1 MIRVAENGTDAPQ
14 CLYNH
19 FGNWTTPEGM
29 ACASLNYAFSHIKNN
44 TYYFID
50 CGTYPL
56 HPFQGNTPFW
66 QLENIQIHS
75 MCPGEFSVIIV
86 CTAENNLLFH
96 QITALTIVGVTIRN
110 CGPGEPVEGVPI
122 RPSSLYF
129 HACRDVIL
137 VDVGVDNSSGRCIAF
152 YNTMGTNRVSFMV
165 AHCKGSGVYFEF
177 TGCPEHNSASDP
189 TCERAQ
195 FIIHRVKLHC
205 CSGTSS
211 CHADTLPTK
220 SNPFEGL
227 GGGVSIIFRG
237 NARGNNISFIGNF
250 TSFSNR
256 AAISGGGMFIGHF
269 DHSSENVVLSNF
281 ESQKYLKSIIVFRD
295 NEVTGT
301 NASLTIANE
310 SCLNACLGVGGGVS
324 VVFCGMSN
332 SNNVALMRSFN
343 SRYNF
348 APLIGGGVSI
358 IFHGNARGNNIS
370 FTGDFTLESN
380 RAVISGG
387 GMFIGHFDHSS
398 DNVVL
403 SNFESQYLNSFI
415 LFRDNEVTGANA
427 SLTIANG
434 SCLNACL
441 GAGGGVS
448 VVFCGMSNNNNVTLL
463 GSFISGYNFAPI
475 GGGVS
480 IIFHGNAHGNNISF
494 IGNFTSSSNRAAIS
508 GGGIFIGHFDH
519 SSENVVLSNFESQK
533 YLKSFIMFSEN
544 KVTGTNTSITIA
556 NESCLNA
563 CLGVGG
569 GVSVVFCGM
578 SSNNNVTLLGSF
590 ISGYNFAPIGG
601 GVSIIFHGNAR
612 GNNISFIGNFTS
624 GFNQAAISGGGMFIG
639 HFDHSSENVVLSNFE
654 SQKYLKSSIL
664 FSDNAVTGT
673 NASLTIANES
683 CLNACLGVGGGVSV
697 VFCGM
702 SNNNNVTLLG
712 SFISQYNFAPLGGG
726 GMFIGHFNN
735 SSRNTVTLGEST
747 IVRWIGPVLTYSI
760 FIGNSVFRAG
770 VEQYFKNMYRF
781 MLCGGGLLVY
791 HCDQSHS
798 SQLNM
803 ISSFGGNIAEAGGGM
818 CAIFKDNSSRHQ
830 VYQLFTYFNDSFL
843 HSGTSDKGDTRFKG
857 CGGAMLVVFQS
868 SAYMNNVTINTLP
881 TNNTAFTAGGCLFV
895 GFCEKA
901 HNNTINVNALTC
913 VNNTVDARPGK
924 VDGRG
929 GGISIVFSDEAS
941 HNMLIG
947 YNWYLYNNSADY
959 GGGVHIKLK
968 KLALNNGVYINNS
981 FIALNHLLHQ
991 KTFSNSTTTKHGGGG
1006 GGIHI
1011 EFYTDWKYWQT
1022 STSNIVNLTQC
1033 ILLFNTAKGLVGGG
1047 ISVIDWRNSAD
1058 VLELSFCTFLHNVAS
1073 YGAAISIEM
1082 FPSYQVGNSTTHRV
1096 ILGPNNRFYG
1106 NFSTWN
1112 PDHSWIK
1119 EYTTTRSIWEN
1130 STNFNDFPVMDIFIT
1145 RVQGMAANLSASL
1158 DELLSLIQRVNFDVQ
1173 YRIKLESTGNGLV
1186 YLKSTRVAVK
1196 GEQAFV
1202 CMEGAQGMFA
1212 VDSVLFLDSGA
1223 NMKFFYCVA
1232 THGGAMALYSDST
1245 IVLSER
1251 VQLSFIQ
1258 NYALQHGGAIYVDVS
1273 YGPHTSAQNCFLQ
1286 YHSQENATFSP
1297 QLWENVGISFI
1308 NNSAGQEGNSVY
1320 ISDALTCM
1328 PSLTDHDVVGGV
1340 YLVNSTEVLKWSNVF
1355 HYIPQGCS
1363 VYNTSCDLSEEVA
1376 SGPSSIQCRAEVNV
1390 NGLATFTVIPGKET
1404 QLPVDGVLDDYD
1416 NKIQSVFSVQ
1426 LLNPHGA
1433 LNLSVDP
1440 FSRYTSDFKV
1450 ILRGIPKTYI
1460 LHLSN
1465 HFPASTRNATAAD
1478 SPQLFLQSVENE
1490 KLVLAGNV
1498 ELQCCPAG
1506 YSLDLEQLKCLCLDK
1521 SIPAITNCNSTSLQA
1536 NLAGNYWIG
1545 YLPSQGVGSCDGQR
1559 LYYSLCPPGF
1569 CRPELT
1575 QLPPNNSA
1583 EELNKVVCSAGR
1595 RSGVLC
1601 GDCAAGH
1608 SATVNFGA
1616 LSPNCVDCSETLSV
1630 VGVLIWIVSEWVPL
1644 TIMLVVVLLVNVDL
1658 LSGHMNS
1665 FLLFAQILSLSFMRA
1680 NTASSPAYV
1689 SMAKIPKFLYGFW
1702 NLNYFGVFLPPYC
1715 LTPHAHLT
1723 TMQVLML
1730 QCTIGLFP
1738 LLMVFTLV
1746 ALEKCSDKY
1755 WRLLVCP
1762 PIRKCLA
1769 RLRGLKSKVSGSP
1782 SYDRALSTFFVLGY
1796 TRFLVVSA
1804 YILVKVSIISTSG
1817 DVKDV
1822 VWWQGTIEYA
1832 SVNHIAFMIPSL
1844 IILVSLVI
1852 VPTFVLLAVPVLPQL
1867 YGRMRY
1873 STNGQLHCL
1882 RKCKVFDYLCLDIF
1896 TGKWIR
1902 HFINVFQG
1910 CFKDR
1915 FRFFAGMF
1923 LLYRIAQLM
1932 ATLLPTRVEDSFI
1945 IQIALCLAYMLLLTA
1960 CQPYHRKLF
1969 NIVDILILGDLA
1981 LILLLDLK
1989 LAYAT
1994 PGDGLV
2000 AVIVIQ
2006 QALMYL
2012 PLVYLFGLLG
2022 TMAYQKCK
2030 KRRAAARE
2038 ETEMERPSLENVEED
2053 DPARL
2058 QLIEYYRSITHLR
2071 PPSKGDEFT
2080 SEEEDEDSSEESDDE
2095 MHSLA

>member
-1 MIRVAENGTDAPQ
+1 MIYRMIILLLVALLSCHLPTVWSQTVIRVAENGTDAPQ
-14 CLYNH
+14 CLYNN
-19 FGNWTTPEGM
+19 FGNWTIPEGM
-29 ACASLNYAFSHIKNN
+29 ACASLNYAFSHVKNN

-50 CGTYPL
+50 CGYHPL
-56 HPFQGNTPFW
+56 HPFQGNMPFW
-66 QLENIQIHS
+66 QLENIQIRS
-75 MCPGEFSVIIV
+75 MCPWEFNATIV
-86 CTAENNLLFH
+86 CTAKNNLLFH
-96 QITALTIVGVTIRN
+96 QSTAVTVSGLDFRN
-110 CGPGEPVEGVPI
+110 CGPGELVPGVPV

-129 HACRDVIL
+129 HACRDITL
-137 VDVGVDNSSGRCIAF
+137 VDVGVILGSGRGIAF
-152 YNTMGTNRVSFMV
+152 YNTMGINSLSFIVSF
-165 AHCKGSGVYFEF
+165 CRGSGVYFEF
-177 TGCPEHNSASDP
+177 TGCPKHNPASDP
-189 TCERAQ
+189 TCEGAQ
-195 FIIHRVKLHC
+195 YLINNVNYTKFNGLG
-205 CSGTSS
+205 SGVSF

-227 GGGVSIIFRG
+227 GGGLAIIFRG
-237 NARGNNISFIGNF
+237 NARGNNISFTGNF
-250 TSFSNR
+250 ISHSNQ

-269 DHSSENVVLSNF
+269 DHASENVVRH
-281 ESQKYLKSIIVFRD
+281 QIYQIV
-295 NEVTGT
+295 
-301 NASLTIANE
+301 
-310 SCLNACLGVGGGVS
+310 
-324 VVFCGMSN
+324 
-332 SNNVALMRSFN
+332 
-343 SRYNF
+343 
-348 APLIGGGVSI
+348 
-358 IFHGNARGNNIS
+358 NIS
-370 FTGDFTLESN
+370 YAFWSN
-380 RAVISGG
+380 
-387 GMFIGHFDHSS
+387 
-398 DNVVL
+398 
-403 SNFESQYLNSFI
+403 E
-415 LFRDNEVTGANA
+415 
-427 SLTIANG
+427 
-434 SCLNACL
+434 
-441 GAGGGVS
+441 
-448 VVFCGMSNNNNVTLL
+448 
-463 GSFISGYNFAPI
+463 
-475 GGGVS
+475 
-480 IIFHGNAHGNNISF
+480 
-494 IGNFTSSSNRAAIS
+494 
-508 GGGIFIGHFDH
+508 
-519 SSENVVLSNFESQK
+519 
-533 YLKSFIMFSEN
+533 
-544 KVTGTNTSITIA
+544 VTGTNTSITIA

-578 SSNNNVTLLGSF
+578 SNSNNVAFLKGVD
-590 ISGYNFAPIGG
+590 IAYN
-601 GVSIIFHGNAR
+601 R
-612 GNNISFIGNFTS
+612 
-624 GFNQAAISGGGMFIG
+624 
-639 HFDHSSENVVLSNFE
+639 
-654 SQKYLKSSIL
+654 
-664 FSDNAVTGT
+664 
-673 NASLTIANES
+673 
-683 CLNACLGVGGGVSV
+683 
-697 VFCGM
+697 
-702 SNNNNVTLLG
+702 
-712 SFISQYNFAPLGGG
+712 APLGGG
-726 GMFIGHFNN
+726 GMFIGHFDD
-735 SSRNTVTLGEST
+735 SFRNTVTLGVCS
-747 IVRWIGPVLTYSI
+747 IVMSEPHASFSI
-760 FIGNSVFRAG
+760 FSTNSVFGAG

-791 HCDQSHS
+791 HCDQSHAS
-798 SQLNM
+798 RLNM
-803 ISSFGGNIAEAGGGM
+803 TSIFVNNSAEAGGGM

-830 VYQLFTYFNDSFL
+830 VNQVFTHFNDSFL

-868 SAYMNNVTINTLP
+868 SASMNSVTIDSAMP
-881 TNNTAFTAGGCLFV
+881 YNNTAFTAGGGLFV

-901 HNNTINVNALTC
+901 HNNTIYVNGLTSDS
-913 VNNTVDARPGK
+913 NTVDARPGK

-941 HNMLIG
+941 HNMFSG
-947 YNWYLYNNSADY
+947 YNWDLINNSAGY
-959 GGGVHIKLK
+959 GGGVHIKLE
-968 KLALNNGVYINNS
+968 KLALNNRVYINNC

-991 KTFSNSTTTKHGGGG
+991 KTFSNSTTTEHQGGG
-1006 GGIHI
+1006 GGIRI
-1011 EFYTDWKYWQT
+1011 EFYTDWRYWQT

-1033 ILLFNTAKGLVGGG
+1033 ILFYNTAKGLVGGG

-1106 NFSTWN
+1106 NYSTWN

-1119 EYTTTRSIWEN
+1119 EYTTTWN
-1130 STNFNDFPVMDIFIT
+1130 KSTNLSDILVMDTFIS

-1158 DELLSLIQRVNFDVQ
+1158 DALLSVIQRVNFDVQ
-1173 YRIKLESTGNGLV
+1173 YRIKLESIGNGLV
-1186 YLKSTRVAVK
+1186 YLKSARVAVK
-1196 GEQAFV
+1196 GEQVFV
-1202 CMEGAQGMFA
+1202 CMGEAQGMFA
-1212 VDSVLFLDSGA
+1212 IDSVLFLDTGS

-1273 YGPHTSAQNCFLQ
+1273 YGPQSSAQNCFLQ
-1286 YHSQENATFSP
+1286 YHFQEHPTFSP
-1297 QLWENVGISFI
+1297 KLWEHVSISFV

-1320 ISDALTCM
+1320 ISDAMTCM

-1340 YLVNSTEVLKWSNVF
+1340 HLVNSTEVLKWSNVF

-1376 SGPSSIQCRAEVNV
+1376 SGPSSIQCRAEVNA

-1460 LHLSN
+1460 SDLSDQST
-1465 HFPASTRNATAAD
+1465 ASTRNATAAD

-1521 SIPAITNCNSTSLQA
+1521 SIPAITNCNSIPHQA

-1630 VGVLIWIVSEWVPL
+1630 VGVLIWIVSEWLPL
-1644 TIMLVVVLLVNVDL
+1644 TIMLVVVLLFNVDL

-1680 NTASSPAYV
+1680 NTASSPAYLN
-1689 SMAKIPKFLYGFW
+1689 MAKIPTFLYGFW

-1755 WRLLVCP
+1755 WRLLVCR

-1769 RLRGLKSKVSGSP
+1769 RLRGLKSKVSGNP
-1782 SYDRALSTFFVLGY
+1782 SYDRALSTFFLLGY

-1832 SVNHIAFMIPSL
+1832 SVAHIAFMIPSL

-1852 VPTFVLLAVPVLPQL
+1852 VPTFVLLAVPVVPQL

-1932 ATLLPTRVEDSFI
+1932 AILLPTRVEDSFI

-1969 NIVDILILGDLA
+1969 NIVDVLILGDLA

-1989 LAYAT
+1989 LVYAT

-2012 PLVYLFGLLG
+2012 PLVLFGLLG
-2022 TMAYQKCK
+2022 TMAYQRCK

-2038 ETEMERPSLENVEED
+2038 ETEMERHSMDNVEED

-2071 PPSKGDEFT
+2071 PPSKEEELI
-2080 SEEEDEDSSEESDDE
+2080 SEEDEEDSSEESDDE
-2095 MHSLA
+2095 VHNLA

>member
-1 MIRVAENGTDAPQ
+1 MGQI
-14 CLYNH
+14 H
-19 FGNWTTPEGM
+19 SGNWTIPEGM
-29 ACASLNYAFSHIKNN
+29 ACASLNYAFSHVKNN

-66 QLENIQIHS
+66 QLEDIQIRS
-75 MCPGEFSVIIV
+75 MCPRAKGKVNIT
-86 CTAENNLLFH
+86 CNAQNNILFH
-96 QITALTIVGVTIRN
+96 QATAIAIVGVQFWN
-110 CGPGEPVEGVPI
+110 CGPGEPVTGIPV

-129 HACRDVIL
+129 HASRDIHMSDVL
-137 VDVGVDNSSGRCIAF
+137 VLSGSGGITF
-152 YNTMGTNRVSFMV
+152 YNTMGNNSLSFMV
-165 AHCKGSGVYFEF
+165 AFCDGTGVRIEF
-177 TGCPEHNSASDP
+177 TGCPDRSPAFDSH
-189 TCERAQ
+189 CGGAQ
-195 FIIHRVKLHC
+195 YFIYGVNLNYGKWHLGEK
-205 CSGTSS
+205 SGVLS
-211 CHADTLPTK
+211 CFADTLPTK
-220 SNPFEGL
+220 SNPFEGF
-227 GGGVSIIFRG
+227 GGGLSIIFRD
-237 NARGNNISFIGNF
+237 NARGNNISFL
-250 TSFSNR
+250 SFFGVIASR

-269 DHSSENVVLSNF
+269 DHSSENVVQFAPIKGSNLLNPF
-281 ESQKYLKSIIVFRD
+281 D
-295 NEVTGT
+295 NNSVTGIHE
-301 NASLTIANE
+301 SLAITSK

-332 SNNVALMRSFN
+332 SNSVALRSF
-343 SRYNF
+343 
-348 APLIGGGVSI
+348 
-358 IFHGNARGNNIS
+358 
-370 FTGDFTLESN
+370 
-380 RAVISGG
+380 
-387 GMFIGHFDHSS
+387 
-398 DNVVL
+398 
-403 SNFESQYLNSFI
+403 
-415 LFRDNEVTGANA
+415 
-427 SLTIANG
+427 
-434 SCLNACL
+434 
-441 GAGGGVS
+441 
-448 VVFCGMSNNNNVTLL
+448 
-463 GSFISGYNFAPI
+463 
-475 GGGVS
+475 
-480 IIFHGNAHGNNISF
+480 
-494 IGNFTSSSNRAAIS
+494 
-508 GGGIFIGHFDH
+508 GI
-519 SSENVVLSNFESQK
+519 
-533 YLKSFIMFSEN
+533 
-544 KVTGTNTSITIA
+544 GTN
-556 NESCLNA
+556 
-563 CLGVGG
+563 
-569 GVSVVFCGM
+569 
-578 SSNNNVTLLGSF
+578 
-590 ISGYNFAPIGG
+590 
-601 GVSIIFHGNAR
+601 H
-612 GNNISFIGNFTS
+612 
-624 GFNQAAISGGGMFIG
+624 
-639 HFDHSSENVVLSNFE
+639 
-654 SQKYLKSSIL
+654 
-664 FSDNAVTGT
+664 
-673 NASLTIANES
+673 
-683 CLNACLGVGGGVSV
+683 
-697 VFCGM
+697 
-702 SNNNNVTLLG
+702 
-712 SFISQYNFAPLGGG
+712 APLGGG
-726 GMFIGHFNN
+726 GMFIGHFDN
-735 SSRNTVTLGEST
+735 SFKNTVTLGSRDKST
-747 IVRWIGPVLTYSI
+747 SKISSI
-760 FIGNSVFRAG
+760 SNNVVFGAG
-770 VEQYFKNMYRF
+770 TDKYFKDLYRF
-781 MLCGGGLLVY
+781 DPCGGGLLVIY
-791 HCDQSHS
+791 CNKSHS
-798 SQLNM
+798 SRMNM
-803 ISSFGGNIAEAGGGM
+803 SSLFFINNIAEAGGGM
-818 CAIFKDNSSRHQ
+818 CAIYMDSSNRHQMSQSYVAIDDSVLHNYSSR
-830 VYQLFTYFNDSFL
+830 VPN
-843 HSGTSDKGDTRFKG
+843 KGDMIFKG
-857 CGGAMLVVFQS
+857 CGGGMLVVFQS
-868 SAYMNNVTINTLP
+868 SASMNNITSYSLFLL
-881 TNNTAFTAGGCLFV
+881 NNTAFASGGGLFAGFY
-895 GFCEKA
+895 EKA
-901 HNNTINVNALTC
+901 SKNTISIQIMSCENNIAEHIVNAT
-913 VNNTVDARPGK
+913 PGM
-924 VDGRG
+924 VDGCG
-929 GGISIVFSDEAS
+929 GGISIVFSNKVN
-941 HNMLIG
+941 HNIFSGHSLV
-947 YNWYLYNNSADY
+947 LHNNSAAH
-959 GGGVHIKLK
+959 GGGVHIRFANWAVK
-968 KLALNNGVYINNS
+968 NTVHINES
-981 FIALNHLLHQ
+981 LLHSNFLFHQ
-991 KTFSNSTTTKHGGGG
+991 KAFSAAAKQQGGGG
-1006 GGIHI
+1006 GVRI
-1011 EFYTDWKYWQT
+1011 EFFTNWSYWK
-1022 STSNIVNLTQC
+1022 SLVANMANLSQVM
-1033 ILLFNTAKGLVGGG
+1033 LYNNTAKDFVGGG
-1047 ISVIDWRNSAD
+1047 ISVVDWRNSAGY
-1058 VLELSFCTFLHNVAS
+1058 LEISFCTFIANVAT
-1073 YGAAISIEM
+1073 YGAAIAVESIS
-1082 FPSYQVGNSTTHRV
+1082 SYQVAKSMEYG
-1096 ILGPNNRFYG
+1096 IMFGPDNRFYG
-1106 NFSTWN
+1106 NVSSVNQFEISLSLKLSTA
-1112 PDHSWIK
+1112 HSWPK
-1119 EYTTTRSIWEN
+1119 
-1130 STNFNDFPVMDIFIT
+1130 TNYFDVAIFDHFLSEVQERVNDM
-1145 RVQGMAANLSASL
+1145 SASL
-1158 DELLSLIQRVNFDVQ
+1158 DAQLSLIEKVNFDVQ
-1173 YRIKLESTGNGLV
+1173 YRVDLESTGKGLV
-1186 YLKSTRVAVK
+1186 YLKSARVAVK
-1196 GEQAFV
+1196 GEQVFV
-1202 CMEGAQGMFA
+1202 CMGETQGMFA
-1212 VDSVLFLDSGA
+1212 VDSVLFHDSGA
-1223 NMKFFYCVA
+1223 NVTFYFCVA

-1245 IVLSER
+1245 IVLSDG

-1258 NYALQHGGAIYVDVS
+1258 NYALQHGGALFVDVS
-1273 YGPHTSAQNCFLQ
+1273 YGPRISVQNCFLQ

-1297 QLWENVGISFI
+1297 QLWENVGISFV

-1340 YLVNSTEVLKWSNVF
+1340 HLANSSEVLKWSNVF
-1355 HYIPQGCS
+1355 HYLPLGCS

-1376 SGPSSIQCRAEVNV
+1376 SGPSSIQCRAEVNA

-1450 ILRGIPKTYI
+1450 VLRGIPKTYI
-1460 LHLSN
+1460 VHLSN
-1465 HFPASTRNATAAD
+1465 HSPASTRNATAVD

-1506 YSLDLEQLKCLCLDK
+1506 YSLDLQQLKCLCLDK
-1521 SIPAITNCNSTSLQA
+1521 SIPAITNCNSTPHQA
-1536 NLAGNYWIG
+1536 NLASNYWIG
-1545 YLPSQGVGSCDGQR
+1545 YLPSQDVGSCDGQR

-1644 TIMLVVVLLVNVDL
+1644 TIMLVVVLLFNVDL

-1680 NTASSPAYV
+1680 NTASSPAYL

-1746 ALEKCSDKY
+1746 ALEKCSDRY
-1755 WRLLVCP
+1755 WRLIVCR
-1762 PIRKCLA
+1762 PIRKSLA
-1769 RLRGLKSKVSGSP
+1769 HLRGLKSKVSGNP

-1796 TRFLVVSA
+1796 IRFLVVSA

-1923 LLYRIAQLM
+1923 LLYRIAQLL

-1969 NIVDILILGDLA
+1969 NIVDVLILGDLA

-2038 ETEMERPSLENVEED
+2038 ETEMERPSMENVEED
-2053 DPARL
+2053 DSARL

-2071 PPSKGDEFT
+2071 PPSKEEESSST
-2080 SEEEDEDSSEESDDE
+2080 AASEEEYSSEDDE
-2095 MHSLA
+2095 MYSLA

>member
-1 MIRVAENGTDAPQ
+1 
-14 CLYNH
+14 
-19 FGNWTTPEGM
+19 
-29 ACASLNYAFSHIKNN
+29 
-44 TYYFID
+44 
-50 CGTYPL
+50 
-56 HPFQGNTPFW
+56 
-66 QLENIQIHS
+66 
-75 MCPGEFSVIIV
+75 
-86 CTAENNLLFH
+86 
-96 QITALTIVGVTIRN
+96 
-110 CGPGEPVEGVPI
+110 
-122 RPSSLYF
+122 
-129 HACRDVIL
+129 
-137 VDVGVDNSSGRCIAF
+137 
-152 YNTMGTNRVSFMV
+152 
-165 AHCKGSGVYFEF
+165 
-177 TGCPEHNSASDP
+177 
-189 TCERAQ
+189 
-195 FIIHRVKLHC
+195 
-205 CSGTSS
+205 
-211 CHADTLPTK
+211 
-220 SNPFEGL
+220 
-227 GGGVSIIFRG
+227 
-237 NARGNNISFIGNF
+237 
-250 TSFSNR
+250 
-256 AAISGGGMFIGHF
+256 
-269 DHSSENVVLSNF
+269 
-281 ESQKYLKSIIVFRD
+281 
-295 NEVTGT
+295 
-301 NASLTIANE
+301 
-310 SCLNACLGVGGGVS
+310 
-324 VVFCGMSN
+324 
-332 SNNVALMRSFN
+332 
-343 SRYNF
+343 
-348 APLIGGGVSI
+348 
-358 IFHGNARGNNIS
+358 
-370 FTGDFTLESN
+370 
-380 RAVISGG
+380 
-387 GMFIGHFDHSS
+387 
-398 DNVVL
+398 
-403 SNFESQYLNSFI
+403 
-415 LFRDNEVTGANA
+415 
-427 SLTIANG
+427 
-434 SCLNACL
+434 
-441 GAGGGVS
+441 
-448 VVFCGMSNNNNVTLL
+448 
-463 GSFISGYNFAPI
+463 
-475 GGGVS
+475 
-480 IIFHGNAHGNNISF
+480 
-494 IGNFTSSSNRAAIS
+494 
-508 GGGIFIGHFDH
+508 
-519 SSENVVLSNFESQK
+519 
-533 YLKSFIMFSEN
+533 
-544 KVTGTNTSITIA
+544 
-556 NESCLNA
+556 
-563 CLGVGG
+563 
-569 GVSVVFCGM
+569 
-578 SSNNNVTLLGSF
+578 
-590 ISGYNFAPIGG
+590 
-601 GVSIIFHGNAR
+601 
-612 GNNISFIGNFTS
+612 
-624 GFNQAAISGGGMFIG
+624 
-639 HFDHSSENVVLSNFE
+639 
-654 SQKYLKSSIL
+654 
-664 FSDNAVTGT
+664 
-673 NASLTIANES
+673 
-683 CLNACLGVGGGVSV
+683 
-697 VFCGM
+697 
-702 SNNNNVTLLG
+702 
-712 SFISQYNFAPLGGG
+712 
-726 GMFIGHFNN
+726 
-735 SSRNTVTLGEST
+735 
-747 IVRWIGPVLTYSI
+747 
-760 FIGNSVFRAG
+760 
-770 VEQYFKNMYRF
+770 
-781 MLCGGGLLVY
+781 
-791 HCDQSHS
+791 
-798 SQLNM
+798 
-803 ISSFGGNIAEAGGGM
+803 
-818 CAIFKDNSSRHQ
+818 
-830 VYQLFTYFNDSFL
+830 
-843 HSGTSDKGDTRFKG
+843 
-857 CGGAMLVVFQS
+857 
-868 SAYMNNVTINTLP
+868 
-881 TNNTAFTAGGCLFV
+881 
-895 GFCEKA
+895 
-901 HNNTINVNALTC
+901 
-913 VNNTVDARPGK
+913 
-924 VDGRG
+924 
-929 GGISIVFSDEAS
+929 
-941 HNMLIG
+941 
-947 YNWYLYNNSADY
+947 
-959 GGGVHIKLK
+959 
-968 KLALNNGVYINNS
+968 
-981 FIALNHLLHQ
+981 
-991 KTFSNSTTTKHGGGG
+991 
-1006 GGIHI
+1006 
-1011 EFYTDWKYWQT
+1011 
-1022 STSNIVNLTQC
+1022 
-1033 ILLFNTAKGLVGGG
+1033 
-1047 ISVIDWRNSAD
+1047 
-1058 VLELSFCTFLHNVAS
+1058 
-1073 YGAAISIEM
+1073 
-1082 FPSYQVGNSTTHRV
+1082 
-1096 ILGPNNRFYG
+1096 
-1106 NFSTWN
+1106 
-1112 PDHSWIK
+1112 
-1119 EYTTTRSIWEN
+1119 
-1130 STNFNDFPVMDIFIT
+1130 
-1145 RVQGMAANLSASL
+1145 MAANLSASL
-1158 DELLSLIQRVNFDVQ
+1158 DALLSVIQRVNFDVQ
-1173 YRIKLESTGNGLV
+1173 YRIKLELTGNGLV
-1186 YLKSTRVAVK
+1186 YLKSARVAVK
-1196 GEQAFV
+1196 EEQVFV
-1202 CMEGAQGMFA
+1202 CMGEAQGMFA

-1232 THGGAMALYSDST
+1232 THGGAMTLYSDST
-1245 IVLSER
+1245 IVLSDG

-1258 NYALQHGGAIYVDVS
+1258 NYALQHGGAIYVDTS

-1286 YHSQENATFSP
+1286 YHFQEHPTFSP
-1297 QLWENVGISFI
+1297 QLWENVGISFV

-1320 ISDALTCM
+1320 ISDAMTCM

-1340 YLVNSTEVLKWSNVF
+1340 HLVNSTEVLKWSNVF

-1450 ILRGIPKTYI
+1450 ILRGIPNTYI
-1460 LHLSN
+1460 LDLSN

-1506 YSLDLEQLKCLCLDK
+1506 YSLDLEQLKCLCLDMN
-1521 SIPAITNCNSTSLQA
+1521 IPAITNCNSTTHQA
-1536 NLAGNYWIG
+1536 KLAGNYWIG
-1545 YLPSQGVGSCDGQR
+1545 YLPSQDVGSCDGQR

-1575 QLPPNNSA
+1575 QIPSNNSA

-1630 VGVLIWIVSEWVPL
+1630 VGVLIWIISEWIPL
-1644 TIMLVVVLLVNVDL
+1644 TIMLVVVLLFNVDL

-1680 NTASSPAYV
+1680 NTASSQAYL

-1702 NLNYFGVFLPPYC
+1702 NLKYFGVFLPPYC

-1746 ALEKCSDKY
+1746 ALEKCSDRY
-1755 WRLLVCP
+1755 WRLLVCR

-1769 RLRGLKSKVSGSP
+1769 HLRGLKSKVSGNP

-1817 DVKDV
+1817 DVKEV

-1832 SVNHIAFMIPSL
+1832 SVAHIAFMIPSL

-1915 FRFFAGMF
+1915 FRFFAGLF

-2038 ETEMERPSLENVEED
+2038 ETEMERPSLENVEDD

-2071 PPSKGDEFT
+2071 PPSKEEEFV
-2080 SEEEDEDSSEESDDE
+2080 SEEDKDSSKESDDE

>member
-14 CLYNH
+14 CLYNN

-29 ACASLNYAFSHIKNN
+29 ACASLNYAFSHVKNN

-50 CGTYPL
+50 CGYHPL
-56 HPFQGNTPFW
+56 HPFQGYTPFW
-66 QLENIQIHS
+66 QLENIQLRS
-75 MCPGEFSVIIV
+75 MCPWEFNATIL

-96 QITALTIVGVTIRN
+96 QSTAVTVSDLNFRN
-110 CGPGEPVEGVPI
+110 CGPGEPVEGVPV

-137 VDVGVDNSSGRCIAF
+137 VGVGVIYSSGRGIAF
-152 YNTMGTNRVSFMV
+152 YNTMGINSLSFVVSF
-165 AHCKGSGVYFEF
+165 CRGSGVYFEF
-177 TGCPEHNSASDP
+177 TGCPKCNPASDP
-189 TCERAQ
+189 TCEGAQ
-195 FIIHRVKLHC
+195 YLIHNVNGLG
-205 CSGTSS
+205 SGVIS

-237 NARGNNISFIGNF
+237 NARGNNISFTGNL
-250 TSFSNR
+250 TSVLNR

-269 DHSSENVVLSNF
+269 DHASENVVRH
-281 ESQKYLKSIIVFRD
+281 QIYQIV
-295 NEVTGT
+295 
-301 NASLTIANE
+301 
-310 SCLNACLGVGGGVS
+310 
-324 VVFCGMSN
+324 
-332 SNNVALMRSFN
+332 
-343 SRYNF
+343 
-348 APLIGGGVSI
+348 
-358 IFHGNARGNNIS
+358 NIS
-370 FTGDFTLESN
+370 YAFWSN
-380 RAVISGG
+380 
-387 GMFIGHFDHSS
+387 
-398 DNVVL
+398 
-403 SNFESQYLNSFI
+403 E
-415 LFRDNEVTGANA
+415 
-427 SLTIANG
+427 
-434 SCLNACL
+434 
-441 GAGGGVS
+441 
-448 VVFCGMSNNNNVTLL
+448 
-463 GSFISGYNFAPI
+463 
-475 GGGVS
+475 
-480 IIFHGNAHGNNISF
+480 
-494 IGNFTSSSNRAAIS
+494 
-508 GGGIFIGHFDH
+508 
-519 SSENVVLSNFESQK
+519 
-533 YLKSFIMFSEN
+533 
-544 KVTGTNTSITIA
+544 VTGTNTSITIA

-578 SSNNNVTLLGSF
+578 SNSNNVTFLKAL
-590 ISGYNFAPIGG
+590 
-601 GVSIIFHGNAR
+601 SIVGNRA
-612 GNNISFIGNFTS
+612 
-624 GFNQAAISGGGMFIG
+624 
-639 HFDHSSENVVLSNFE
+639 
-654 SQKYLKSSIL
+654 Y
-664 FSDNAVTGT
+664 
-673 NASLTIANES
+673 
-683 CLNACLGVGGGVSV
+683 
-697 VFCGM
+697 
-702 SNNNNVTLLG
+702 
-712 SFISQYNFAPLGGG
+712 LGGG
-726 GMFIGHFNN
+726 GMFIGHFDD
-735 SSRNTVTLGEST
+735 SFKNTVTLGASLADSR
-747 IVRWIGPVLTYSI
+747 IYPFPYYH
-760 FIGNSVFRAG
+760 SVFFMNTVFGAG
-770 VEQYFKNMYRF
+770 VDRYSRNLYRF
-781 MLCGGGLLVY
+781 KFCGGGLLVY
-791 HCDQSHS
+791 YCNQSRS
-798 SQLNM
+798 SRV
-803 ISSFGGNIAEAGGGM
+803 NITFTNFNNNTAEAGGGM
-818 CAIFKDNSSRHQ
+818 CAIYKDSSSRHQ
-830 VYQLFTYFNDSFL
+830 VSLNSVSYFAIVVSL
-843 HSGTSDKGDTRFKG
+843 HNSTHKGDMRFKG
-857 CGGAMLVVFQS
+857 RGGGMLVIFQS
-868 SAYMNNVTINTLP
+868 SAFMNNITINDLNLDTIA
-881 TNNTAFTAGGCLFV
+881 AFTAGG
-895 GFCEKA
+895 GFFAGFYEKTSK
-901 HNNTINVNALTC
+901 NSVFIDILDCGRNTVNAI
-913 VNNTVDARPGK
+913 PGMI
-924 VDGRG
+924 DGRG
-929 GGISIVFSDEAS
+929 GGISIAFSDEAS
-941 HNMLIG
+941 HNMFSG
-947 YNWYLYNNSADY
+947 TNWILFNNSAGY
-959 GGGVHIKLK
+959 GGGVHIKFMK
-968 KLALNNGVYINNS
+968 MAFNNGVYINRT
-981 FIALNHLLHQ
+981 FIYHNQLL
-991 KTFSNSTTTKHGGGG
+991 SNSTATKRQGGGG
-1006 GGIHI
+1006 GVRI

-1033 ILLFNTAKGLVGGG
+1033 TLLLNTAKGLVGGG
-1047 ISVIDWRNSAD
+1047 ISVIQWRNNAD
-1058 VLELSFCTFLHNVAS
+1058 YLELSSCTFIANVAT
-1073 YGAAISIEM
+1073 YGAAVSVES
-1082 FPSYQVGNSTTHRV
+1082 FPSYQVNNSITHSV
-1096 ILGPNNRFYG
+1096 IMGPNNRFYG
-1106 NFSTWN
+1106 NLSNWN
-1112 PDHSWIK
+1112 PDHSWIQA
-1119 EYTTTRSIWEN
+1119 YTQGWTTEDVPQVD
-1130 STNFNDFPVMDIFIT
+1130 TFIT
-1145 RVQGMAANLSASL
+1145 KVKGKVENLSASL
-1158 DELLSLIQRVNFDVQ
+1158 DALLSVIQKVNFDVQ
-1173 YRIKLESTGNGLV
+1173 YRVELETTGKGLV
-1186 YLKSTRVAVK
+1186 YLNSAKVAVK
-1196 GEQAFV
+1196 GEQVFM
-1202 CMEGAQGMFA
+1202 CMGEAQGMFA
-1212 VDSVLFLDSGA
+1212 VNSVLLIDSVTSMA
-1223 NMKFFYCVA
+1223 FYFCVA

-1245 IVLSER
+1245 IVLSDG

-1258 NYALQHGGAIYVDVS
+1258 NYALQHGGALFVDVS
-1273 YGPHTSAQNCFLQ
+1273 YGPRMSVQNCFLQ
-1286 YHSQENATFSP
+1286 YHSQEYRTFSP
-1297 QLWENVGISFI
+1297 QLWENVRISFV

-1340 YLVNSTEVLKWSNVF
+1340 HLVNSSEVLKWSNVF

-1363 VYNTSCDLSEEVA
+1363 VYNTSCDLSDEVA

-1416 NKIQSVFSVQ
+1416 DNIQSVFFVQ
-1426 LLNPHGA
+1426 ILNPHGA

-1450 ILRGIPKTYI
+1450 ILRGIPNTYI
-1460 LHLSN
+1460 LDSSDHDQS
-1465 HFPASTRNATAAD
+1465 STSTVTNLD
-1478 SPQLFLQSVENE
+1478 PPQLFLQSVENE
-1490 KLVLAGNV
+1490 KLVFAGNV

-1521 SIPAITNCNSTSLQA
+1521 SIPAITNCNSTPHQA

-1545 YLPSQGVGSCDGQR
+1545 YLPSQDVGSCDGQR

-1630 VGVLIWIVSEWVPL
+1630 VGVLIWIVSEWIPL
-1644 TIMLVVVLLVNVDL
+1644 TIMLVVVLLFNVDL

-1680 NTASSPAYV
+1680 NTASSPAYL
-1689 SMAKIPKFLYGFW
+1689 SMAKTPKFLYGFW

-1723 TMQVLML
+1723 AMQVLML

-1738 LLMVFTLV
+1738 LLMVFALV

-1755 WRLLVCP
+1755 WRLLVCR
-1762 PIRKCLA
+1762 PIRKCLT
-1769 RLRGLKSKVSGSP
+1769 RLRGLKSEVSGNP

-1832 SVNHIAFMIPSL
+1832 SIAHIAFMIPSL

-1896 TGKWIR
+1896 SGKWIR

-1915 FRFFAGMF
+1915 FRFFAGLF

-1989 LAYAT
+1989 LVYAT

-2038 ETEMERPSLENVEED
+2038 ETEMERHSMDNVEED

-2071 PPSKGDEFT
+2071 PPSKEEELI
-2080 SEEEDEDSSEESDDE
+2080 SEEDEEDSSEESDDE
-2095 MHSLA
+2095 VHNLA

>member
-14 CLYNH
+14 CLYNN

-50 CGTYPL
+50 CGYHPL

-75 MCPGEFSVIIV
+75 MCPGDFNASIV
-86 CTAENNLLFH
+86 CTAKNNLLFH
-96 QITALTIVGVTIRN
+96 QSTAVTVSDLEIRN

-129 HACRDVIL
+129 HACRDVTVHVSVL
-137 VDVGVDNSSGRCIAF
+137 YSSGRGIAF
-152 YNTMGTNRVSFMV
+152 YNTMGINSLSFIVSI
-165 AHCKGSGVYFEF
+165 CRGSGVYFEF
-177 TGCPEHNSASDP
+177 TGCPKRNPASDP
-189 TCERAQ
+189 TCEGAQ
-195 FIIHRVKLHC
+195 YLIHTVKYTIGLG
-205 CSGTSS
+205 SGVML
-211 CHADTLPTK
+211 CRADTLPTK

-227 GGGVSIIFRG
+227 GGGLSIIFRG
-237 NARGNNISFIGNF
+237 NARGNNISLTGNF
-250 TSFSNR
+250 TSF
-256 AAISGGGMFIGHF
+256 
-269 DHSSENVVLSNF
+269 
-281 ESQKYLKSIIVFRD
+281 
-295 NEVTGT
+295 
-301 NASLTIANE
+301 
-310 SCLNACLGVGGGVS
+310 
-324 VVFCGMSN
+324 
-332 SNNVALMRSFN
+332 
-343 SRYNF
+343 
-348 APLIGGGVSI
+348 
-358 IFHGNARGNNIS
+358 
-370 FTGDFTLESN
+370 
-380 RAVISGG
+380 
-387 GMFIGHFDHSS
+387 
-398 DNVVL
+398 
-403 SNFESQYLNSFI
+403 
-415 LFRDNEVTGANA
+415 
-427 SLTIANG
+427 
-434 SCLNACL
+434 
-441 GAGGGVS
+441 
-448 VVFCGMSNNNNVTLL
+448 
-463 GSFISGYNFAPI
+463 
-475 GGGVS
+475 
-480 IIFHGNAHGNNISF
+480 
-494 IGNFTSSSNRAAIS
+494 SNRAAIS

-533 YLKSFIMFSEN
+533 YLKSFILFRDNE
-544 KVTGTNTSITIA
+544 VTGA
-556 NESCLNA
+556 
-563 CLGVGG
+563 
-569 GVSVVFCGM
+569 
-578 SSNNNVTLLGSF
+578 
-590 ISGYNFAPIGG
+590 
-601 GVSIIFHGNAR
+601 
-612 GNNISFIGNFTS
+612 
-624 GFNQAAISGGGMFIG
+624 
-639 HFDHSSENVVLSNFE
+639 
-654 SQKYLKSSIL
+654 
-664 FSDNAVTGT
+664 

-712 SFISQYNFAPLGGG
+712 SFVSQYNFAPLGGG

-747 IVRWIGPVLTYSI
+747 IVRWIGLVFTYGI

-798 SQLNM
+798 SRLNM
-803 ISSFGGNIAEAGGGM
+803 VSFFGGNIAEAGGGM

-830 VYQLFTYFNDSFL
+830 VYQVFTHFNDSFL
-843 HSGTSDKGDTRFKG
+843 HSGTSDKGDKRFKG
-857 CGGAMLVVFQS
+857 CGGAMLVVFLS
-868 SAYMNNVTINTLP
+868 SASMNNITSSYDLNLQ
-881 TNNTAFTAGGCLFV
+881 NNTAFTAGGGLFV

-941 HNMLIG
+941 HNMLFG
-947 YNWYLYNNSADY
+947 YNWYLCNNSAGY

-991 KTFSNSTTTKHGGGG
+991 KTFSNSTTTKNQGGG
-1006 GGIHI
+1006 GGICI

-1033 ILLFNTAKGLVGGG
+1033 ILLFNTAEGLVGGG

-1058 VLELSFCTFLHNVAS
+1058 VLELSFCTFVSNVAS

-1096 ILGPNNRFYG
+1096 VLGPNNRFYG
-1106 NFSTWN
+1106 NYSTWN
-1112 PDHSWIK
+1112 PDHSWFR
-1119 EYTTTRSIWEN
+1119 EYTTIWEKN
-1130 STNFNDFPVMDIFIT
+1130 TNYSDILVMDIFIT

-1158 DELLSLIQRVNFDVQ
+1158 DALLSVIHRVNFDVP

-1186 YLKSTRVAVK
+1186 YLKSARVAVK
-1196 GEQAFV
+1196 REQVFV
-1202 CMEGAQGMFA
+1202 CMGGAQGMFA

-1223 NMKFFYCVA
+1223 NMKFIYCVA

-1245 IVLSER
+1245 IVLSDG

-1273 YGPHTSAQNCFLQ
+1273 SGPHTSAQNCFLQ
-1286 YHSQENATFSP
+1286 YHFQEHPTFSP

-1376 SGPSSIQCRAEVNV
+1376 SGSSSIQCRAEVNV

-1450 ILRGIPKTYI
+1450 ILRGIPNTFI
-1460 LHLSN
+1460 LDSSDHDQS
-1465 HFPASTRNATAAD
+1465 STSTVTNLD
-1478 SPQLFLQSVENE
+1478 PPQLFLQSVENE

-1536 NLAGNYWIG
+1536 NLASNYWIG
-1545 YLPSQGVGSCDGQR
+1545 YLPSQDVGSCDGQR

-1575 QLPPNNSA
+1575 LLLPNNSA
-1583 EELNKVVCSAGR
+1583 EELDKVVCSAGR

-1630 VGVLIWIVSEWVPL
+1630 VGVLIWIVSEWIPL
-1644 TIMLVVVLLVNVDL
+1644 TIMLVLVLLFNVDL

-1680 NTASSPAYV
+1680 NTASSPAYL

-1755 WRLLVCP
+1755 WSLLVCR
-1762 PIRKCLA
+1762 PIRRCLT
-1769 RLRGLKSKVSGSP
+1769 RLRGLKSKVSGNP

-1832 SVNHIAFMIPSL
+1832 SVAHIAFMIPSL

-1915 FRFFAGMF
+1915 FRFFAGIF
-1923 LLYRIAQLM
+1923 LLCRIAQLM

-1969 NIVDILILGDLA
+1969 NIVDVLILGDLA

-1989 LAYAT
+1989 LVYAT

-2030 KRRAAARE
+2030 KRRDAARE
-2038 ETEMERPSLENVEED
+2038 ETEMERHSMDNVEED

-2071 PPSKGDEFT
+2071 PPSKEEEFV
-2080 SEEEDEDSSEESDDE
+2080 SEEDEDSSEESGDE
-2095 MHSLA
+2095 MHNLA